1 MNSHTSRK
9 RHAHLTLGGFAF
21 LVMLLPLILAVPL
34 CAQPGLVH
42 SGPDG
47 IYVALGNSVLPA
59 VVEGQSY
66 TSYRVE
72 RREKGTAE
80 WSEVALPAGPG
91 TQLELEQRLRGQI
104 IRFPELGDITINIPA
119 FWERLQSGRTL
130 RDLGN
135 ITRLLPVQLALG
147 VRWLDTT
154 ALKST
159 PYEYRISR
167 IAEDGSVSESFST
180 PTIVYPGYVD
190 MASLRS
196 AESHGETVSARVLW
210 RAREGL
216 PPSTFRVFRRQGITG
231 SFTELIPNSGDSCCT
246 VSMGLIARGD
256 TIFCSLYD
264 KTVQPGLVYQYYAV
278 PLDFFRNEGR
288 PSDTVSVTTF
298 QMRQVPLPEH
308 MKALSIDT
316 AGIEIRWQ
324 LREPSAVHG
333 IVIERGP
340 AIDSGFVE
348 LFTAGASD
356 TSFLDLSVAPMQRYY
371 YRLRLIGPGGL
382 RSVPSAVVIGIH
394 RSSEIP
400 TPPYGVRAEA
410 IENGIRLT
418 WFPDSGAHLKG
429 YYVYRGDGLLMP
441 LKQISSLLPP
451 EQGVYVDTS
460 SSLQPARAYSYSVQ
474 SESTS
479 HVTSAFSDTVSAV
492 PIMPETV
499 PVPAGIDAAID
510 GNRVHVSWNTAL
522 RPDPSLLGYRLYRRK
537 GDTRLMPVADTL
549 QESWQNYFVES
560 EAAAGETYAYAV
572 RAVSITGD
580 TSAFSA
586 TATVSLPEPAY
597 YPPGNLRARAEDRR
611 VYLSWDEILQQD
623 ADGLRLY
630 RYERG
635 KDPRLV
641 VTLESDARDYVDRRP
656 GRGKLVSYYLTTVG
670 KEGTESERSRI
681 VSVPLR

>member
-1 MNSHTSRK
+1 MNTHDLRR
-9 RHAHLTLGGFAF
+9 RHAYLTFVDFKVL
-21 LVMLLPLILAVPL
+21 MTLLPLLLVVPL
-34 CAQPGLVH
+34 HAQPGLVH
-42 SGPDG
+42 SSPDG

-59 VVEGQSY
+59 MMEGTSY
-66 TSYRVE
+66 TSYRIE
-72 RREKGTAE
+72 RREKGTTE
-80 WSEVALPAGPG
+80 WSEVARPAGPA
-91 TQLELEQRLRGQI
+91 TQLELEERLRGQVV
-104 IRFPELGDITINIPA
+104 RFPELRDITINIPA
-119 FWERLQSGRTL
+119 FWERLQGGRTL

-154 ALKST
+154 ALKAT

-167 IAEDGSVSESFST
+167 VGEDGSLPESFTT
-180 PTIVYPGYVD
+180 PTIVYPEYVD
-190 MASLRS
+190 MATLRS

-210 RAREGL
+210 RAREGV
-216 PPSTFRVFRRQGITG
+216 PPSTFRVFRREGITG
-231 SFTELIPNSGDSCCT
+231 SFSELIPNSGDSCCT
-246 VSMGLIARGD
+246 VAMGLIARDD

-278 PLDFFRNEGR
+278 PLDYFRNEGR

-308 MKALSIDT
+308 MKALSVDT
-316 AGIEIRWQ
+316 AGIEIRWK

-356 TSFLDLSVAPMQRYY
+356 TSFLDLSVVPMERYY

-400 TPPYGVRAEA
+400 TPPNGLQVEP
-410 IENGIRLT
+410 IENGVRVT
-418 WFPDSGAHLKG
+418 WFPDTNGHLKG
-429 YYVYRGDGLLMP
+429 YYVFRGDGLLMP
-441 LKQISSLLPP
+441 LKQLSSLLPP
-451 EQGVYVDTS
+451 DQGVFVDTS
-460 SSLQPARAYSYSVQ
+460 SSLKPARAYMYAVQ

-479 HVTSAFSDTVSAV
+479 HVTSAFSDTISAI
-492 PIMPETV
+492 PNMPEDV
-499 PVPAGIDAAID
+499 PVPAGIEAAVD
-510 GNRVHVSWNTAL
+510 GNRIHVSWNTAL
-522 RPDPSLLGYRLYRRK
+522 PRDPSLLGYRVYRK
-537 GDTRLMPVADTL
+537 QGSDALMPIADTL
-549 QESWQNYFVES
+549 QESWQNYYTEA
-560 EAAAGETYAYAV
+560 EAAPGGTFAYAV

-580 TSAFSA
+580 TSAYSA
-586 TATVSLPEPAY
+586 TATASIPKPAY
-597 YPPGNLRARAEDRR
+597 YPPGNLRARMEERR
-611 VYLSWDEILQQD
+611 VYLTWDEILQRD

-641 VTLESDARDYVDRRP
+641 VTLEADAREYVDRRP
-656 GRGKLVSYYLTTVG
+656 GRGKLVSYYITTVG
-670 KEGTESERSRI
+670 KGGVESGRSRI